1 MNVNGWFDVSWW
13 WLSQTLLLTLLALG
27 FLAAAQHFVD
37 KRIAWLLSASI
48 AGGLAIASF
57 YNLIATAA
65 TPVVPAVGFIILIA
79 ILLFASRAAR
89 KHLRRR
95 P

>member
-27 FLAAAQHFVD
+27 CLAAAQHFLD
-37 KRIAWLLSASI
+37 RQFAWLLSASV
-48 AGGLAIASF
+48 AGGLAIAAF

-65 TPVVPAVGFIILIA
+65 TPAAPAVGFIILIV
-79 ILLFASRAAR
+79 IMLFARGVVR
-89 KHLRRR
+89 KRLRR
-95 P
+95 

>member
-27 FLAAAQHFVD
+27 FLAAAQHFFD
-37 KRIAWLLSASI
+37 RQFAWLLSASF
-48 AGGLAIASF
+48 AGGLAIADF

-65 TPVVPAVGFIILIA
+65 TPAAAAVGFIILIV
-79 ILLFASRAAR
+79 IMLFARSAVR
-89 KHLRRR
+89 KRLR
-95 P
+95 